1 MRYVSTRGRCPDVG
15 FTEALLAGLA
25 PDGGLYTPARW
36 PELSDAELKV
46 LAGRP
51 YAQVAAAVLA
61 RFAEPEL
68 TREQLLPLCEAAYAT
83 FSHPAVAP
91 LRQLDADL
99 WLLDLACGPTL
110 AFKDVAMQILAR
122 LYETA
127 LKGSGRRLTLV
138 VATSGDTGGAAVEAF
153 ANSPAVR
160 MVVLFP
166 EGKISEVQRRFMTT
180 VQADNV
186 RCVAIDGSF
195 DDCQAV
201 VKSLFADEAFRAE
214 VDLSGVNS
222 INWARIAAQ
231 SVYYVTSA
239 LALGA
244 PERAIAYT
252 VPSGNF
258 GDAFAGYAALRMG
271 LPIAGIT
278 VATNANDILPR
289 TLSTG
294 RYARGSVVET
304 TSPAMDIQVASNF
317 ERLAYEA
324 TDRDAAT
331 TAALFEDFALTGV
344 AQLPEAALTALR
356 TVFAGASVDESTVR
370 STIREVWSECGV
382 LIDPHT
388 AVGVAAARRHPA
400 APGTPHVVLS
410 TAHPAK
416 FPEAVEE
423 ATGEAAVPHSKA
435 RDLAAKPERID
446 RLPANAQAVAAY
458 VREFVAA

>member
-15 FTEALLAGLA
+15 FTEALLSGLA

-36 PELSDAELKV
+36 PELSDAELKA
-46 LAGRP
+46 LSGRP
-51 YAQVAAAVLA
+51 YAEVAAAVLA
-61 RFAEPEL
+61 RFAQPEF
-68 TREQLLPLCEAAYAT
+68 TREQLLPLCETAYAS

-91 LRQLDADL
+91 LRQLDSDL

-127 LKGSGRRLTLV
+127 LAGTGRRLTLV

-153 ANSPAVR
+153 ASSPAVR

-180 VQADNV
+180 VHADNV
-186 RCVAIDGSF
+186 RCVAVDGSF

-201 VKSLFADEAFRAE
+201 VKSLFADETFRVE

-231 SVYYVTSA
+231 AVYYVTSA

-271 LPIAGIT
+271 LPITGIT

-289 TLSTG
+289 TLATG

-331 TAALFEDFALTGV
+331 TAELFEDFALTGV

-356 TVFAGASVDESTVR
+356 TVFVGATIDESTVR
-370 STIREVWSECGV
+370 STIRDVWTGSGV

-388 AVGVAAARRHPA
+388 AVGVAAARRHPTP
-400 APGTPHVVLS
+400 PGTPHVVLS

-423 ATGEAAVPHSKA
+423 ATGEPPVLHPRAK
-435 RDLAAKPERID
+435 DLAARVEHID
-446 RLPANAQAVAAY
+446 RLPADTAAVAAY
-458 VREFVAA
+458 VRAFVSA